1 MIGTTDMSEKGIILA
16 RKAETKVSILGDYY
30 VLASKRS
37 EFSFVTLSGCSGYAL
52 SKQFIFKKLLP

>member
-1 MIGTTDMSEKGIILA
+1 MIGTPDMSEKGIILA

-52 SKQFIFKKLLP
+52 SKQFL